1 MELKAT
7 CIQYAMNGAFKAN
20 RNWKFEY
27 SLGGGIYEYDYYVL
41 EHLIPTFDSNLG
53 LEINGLED
61 DLSDEER
68 PVLRKSIDNNTR
80 LPQNNL

>member
-1 MELKAT
+1 M
-7 CIQYAMNGAFKAN
+7 
-20 RNWKFEY
+20 
-27 SLGGGIYEYDYYVL
+27 L

-68 PVLRKSIDNNTR
+68 PVLQKSIDNNTR